1 MGICAL
7 TEVESTLEI
16 VRQILTMYDP
26 GIFLKELIVAT
37 PNRHIA
43 EKLENR
49 DSRII
54 IILEE
59 KREGKAPA
67 LRKIL
72 QRATGDIL
80 VQASADIK
88 LGPRSIQQLV
98 HALASNETWGAV
110 DSHVELLNYDIRLA
124 DRISTLL
131 WEIHN
136 EMLERLDRE
145 GRLGHLAGDLFAVRR
160 DLITKIPD
168 TINDDAY
175 IALQVQRKGYAVR
188 RAQNALVWILGPRNP
203 ADYVSQRSRILL
215 GHLKLIKEVGTMPTT
230 FEFTLLRRPLRNL
243 RVLNWVLLKL
253 GSSYVPTLLAGMLL
267 ELVSFQMAVVQLF
280 TRGNYRP
287 WRIAHST
294 KRV

>member
-1 MGICAL
+1 
-7 TEVESTLEI
+7 
-16 VRQILTMYDP
+16 MYDP
-26 GIFLKELIVAT
+26 GLFLKELIVAT
-37 PNRHIA
+37 PNRCIA

-49 DSRII
+49 DSRLIV
-54 IILEE
+54 ILEG

-88 LGPRSIQQLV
+88 LGPHSIPQLI

-110 DSHVELLNYDIRLA
+110 DSHVELVNGEKRLA
-124 DRISTLL
+124 DRMSILL
-131 WEIHN
+131 WEVHN
-136 EMLERLDRE
+136 EMLDWLDSE

-160 DLITKIPD
+160 DLITKIPN

-188 RAQNALVWILGPRNP
+188 RVHNALVWILGPRNP

-215 GHLKLIKEVGTMPTT
+215 GHLKLIKEIGRMPTT
-230 FEFTLLRRPLRNL
+230 FEFTLVRRPLRNL
-243 RVLNWVLLKL
+243 RVLNRVLMRL
-253 GSSYVPTLLAGMLL
+253 GPSYLPTFFATMLL
-267 ELVSFQMAVVQLF
+267 EFVSFQTAVVQLF
-280 TRGNYRP
+280 TRSKYRP